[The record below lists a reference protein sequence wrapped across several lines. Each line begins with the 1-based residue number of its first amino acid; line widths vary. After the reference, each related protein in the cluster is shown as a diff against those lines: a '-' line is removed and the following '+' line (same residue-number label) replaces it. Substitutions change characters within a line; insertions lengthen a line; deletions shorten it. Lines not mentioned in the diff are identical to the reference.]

1 MSGEI
6 LLPRYFRFVMSWQKP
21 TTIDMQEL
29 SASPQHSCD
38 RTRRY
43 DQKPKQPVSNKTT
56 NESSGSRGTS
66 ASSGCH
72 SCVLVESGFR
82 VFTTSKLNIS
92 HILVCSVRFSELLY
106 KNLTIL
112 NYEGNLC
119 HLTYL
124 SFLLGIQKS
133 KTETNGQEVH

>member
-6 LLPRYFRFVMSWQKP
+6 RHAGAFCLTPSTPVIEVEDATKSQSNRYITKP
-21 TTIDMQEL
+21 TDE
-29 SASPQHSCD
+29 SC
-38 RTRRY
+38 
-43 DQKPKQPVSNKTT
+43 
-56 NESSGSRGTS
+56 GSR
-66 ASSGCH
+66 AH
-72 SCVLVESGFR
+72 QPHPVPQLCVGGEPLQGVYQSR
-82 VFTTSKLNIS
+82 LNIS